1 MHEKIEDF
9 ISKNGLCLGG
19 RPNVERLLLRGG
31 GSQAM
36 GGKGAVILD
45 LAAETVFDT
54 KTKAVDESTYLT
66 DRPLADYKVKILDAQ
81 GPCGIGL

>member
-1 MHEKIEDF
+1 MLSACSSEE
-9 ISKNGLCLGG
+9 
-19 RPNVERLLLRGG
+19 G

-66 DRPLADYKVKILDAQ
+66 DRPLADRKAMWYRAVSGNTRK
-81 GPCGIGL
+81 GPQV

>member
-1 MHEKIEDF
+1 
-9 ISKNGLCLGG
+9 
-19 RPNVERLLLRGG
+19 
-31 GSQAM
+31 M

-66 DRPLADYKVKILDAQ
+66 DRPLADYKVKILEAMWYRAVSGNTRK
-81 GPCGIGL
+81 GPQV